1 MEDIVN
7 RIANSSLITID
18 LEDYYPAGERTV
30 LDIKD
35 WLYEGLILKEKEF
48 RNTLK
53 NFDWQ
58 QFKNHHIALCCSSE
72 AIIPAWAFLL
82 IQTHLHGI
90 AKTVVFGTLEIL
102 ETVLYTTIIDNLD
115 VSVYKDKPVIVKG
128 CSDKAVPQNAYLLL
142 SKKLQGVARSI
153 MYGEACSAVP
163 LFKKNKA

>member
-7 RIANSSLITID
+7 RVANSSLITID

-102 ETVLYTTIIDNLD
+102 ETVLYTTIIENFD

>member
-7 RIANSSLITID
+7 RVANSSLITID

-102 ETVLYTTIIDNLD
+102 ETVLYTTIIENLD

-163 LFKKNKA
+163 LFKKNKP

>member
-90 AKTVVFGTLEIL
+90 TKTVVFGTLEIL
-102 ETVLYTTIIDNLD
+102 ETVLYTTIIENLD

>member
-7 RIANSSLITID
+7 RVANSSLITID

-35 WLYEGLILKEKEF
+35 WLYKGLILKEKEF

-102 ETVLYTTIIDNLD
+102 ETVLYTTIIENLD

>member
-7 RIANSSLITID
+7 RVANSSLITID

-102 ETVLYTTIIDNLD
+102 ETVLYTTIIENLD

-142 SKKLQGVARSI
+142 SKKLQVVARSI

>member
-82 IQTHLHGI
+82 IQTHLNGI

-102 ETVLYTTIIDNLD
+102 ETVLYTTIIENLD

>member
-7 RIANSSLITID
+7 RVANSSLITID

-102 ETVLYTTIIDNLD
+102 ETVLYTTIIENLD

>member
-7 RIANSSLITID
+7 RVANSSLITID

>member
-7 RIANSSLITID
+7 RVANSSLITID

-58 QFKNHHIALCCSSE
+58 QFKNHHIALYCSSE

-102 ETVLYTTIIDNLD
+102 ETVLYTTIIENLD

>member
-102 ETVLYTTIIDNLD
+102 ETVLYTTIIENLD

-153 MYGEACSAVP
+153 
-163 LFKKNKA
+163 